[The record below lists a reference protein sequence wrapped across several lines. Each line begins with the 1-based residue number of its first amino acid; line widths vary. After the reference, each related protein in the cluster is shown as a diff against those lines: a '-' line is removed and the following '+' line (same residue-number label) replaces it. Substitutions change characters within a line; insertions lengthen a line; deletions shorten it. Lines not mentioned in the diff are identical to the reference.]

1 MADAGRETIA
11 GGAAPISGAA
21 GAGAPQRIVRVR
33 RQYNQWVANQ
43 TLEDYALRFTAKS
56 ARRWSA
62 WRVANTALGSISF
75 LALEAIGGAI
85 TLAYGFENA
94 VAAIL
99 TVAVLIFLT
108 GLPISAYAAKWGVD
122 IDLLTRG
129 AGFGYIGSTITSLI
143 YASFTFIFFAIEA
156 AILAMALD
164 YLFGVP
170 FWIGTIVSSL
180 AIIPIVTHGITL
192 ISRFQNVTQPVWIVL
207 QVVPFI
213 AIAALDPDVF
223 GRWQSFGG
231 LADGPSGGVAPGF
244 DLMAFGA
251 ASGVL
256 FALVGQIGEQVDFLR
271 FLPRRRGRGDLRWWA
286 AMVAAGPGWIIPGA
300 LKLLAGSLLAV
311 LALEAGVPADHAD
324 EPTRMYLVAF
334 GKLVGTDQAALA
346 LGLTGAF
353 ILLAQVKINVTN
365 AYAGSI
371 AWSNFFSRL
380 THSHPGRV
388 VWLIFNVT
396 IAVLL
401 MFFGIYEGLEHILG
415 LYSIVAIAWVGS
427 ITADLVIN
435 RPLGLAPQRIEFR
448 RAHLYDVNPVGLGA
462 MGLAALAAMLSHF
475 GALGDTLQPFAAFIA
490 LGVPMVAAP
499 VIAALGGRRYY
510 LARMPDDVPDDAA
523 PQPCVICEY
532 SFEPEDMARCPAY
545 GGRICSLCCSL
556 DARCHDV
563 CKTDARLTDQFA
575 GLLRR
580 LLPGMAESRT
590 LHPLGLYIT
599 ILTVSLGVIGAALA
613 LVGVQAHLDAAPA
626 GMMSGGPPVG
636 GMAPDTAGTLW
647 KAFAAMSIIAG
658 VAAWLFVLA
667 RESRRVAQAE
677 SNRQTRLLLEEIEAH
692 KATDA
697 ELQRAK
703 EAAEAA
709 NLAKTR
715 YVVGISHELRAPL
728 NAIFGYAQIL
738 ERDPGMPV
746 ARRDAVRVVRRSAE
760 HLAGLIDGLLDISR
774 IEAGHVTL
782 ARERIRL
789 GDFLD
794 QMVGMFSLA
803 AAEKGI
809 GFTYDASPDIA
820 RNPATGAPVEVWTD
834 EKRLRQILINLLSN
848 AVKFTD
854 RGQVTFRVRRRSQVA
869 DFEIIDTGIGIAP
882 ADIARVFEPF
892 ERGGSAR
899 ARELPGTGLGL
910 TIAKLLTEI
919 LGGDIT
925 VTSQP
930 GSGSRFRVRLFL
942 SDAGVHGT
950 TAPPQTAIPAGAIR
964 GYGGRR
970 RMVLVADDDPSHRA
984 LIADLLAPLDF
995 TLLFAPDGEAALA
1008 LAERFRPDLVLL
1020 DISMPDMDG
1029 WTAAREMRRGGLD
1042 HTAIVMVSA
1051 DALIDRAEAAMQA
1064 GTRSGVHDA
1073 APPHDAFVPKP
1084 VDLVRLIDTIGR
1096 LLNLRWLHDA
1106 VADEMPDEPDAVP
1119 PVAPAPVLLP
1129 PAARLAPLPP
1139 GVVVDLRRLAEI
1151 GYVRGLT
1158 RRLEAVA
1165 AEMPEHAET
1174 AAVLTAM
1181 LNRFELAGFDAVL
1194 AEWSGAQAPAVAE
1207 RESGG

>member
-1 MADAGRETIA
+1 MSRGQAGGGGPA
-11 GGAAPISGAA
+11 GSGGGGGAAASGRRA
-21 GAGAPQRIVRVR
+21 GTAAPQRIVRVR

-56 ARRWSA
+56 ARRWSP

-85 TLAYGFENA
+85 TLAYGFDNA

-99 TVAVLIFLT
+99 TVSVLIFLT
-108 GLPISAYAAKWGVD
+108 GLPIAASAAKWGVD

-156 AILAMALD
+156 AILAMALKD
-164 YLFGVP
+164 LFGVP
-170 FWIGTIVSSL
+170 FWIGTIASSL

-192 ISRFQNVTQPVWIVL
+192 INRVQNLTQPVWIVL
-207 QVVPFI
+207 QLLPFI
-213 AIAALDPDVF
+213 ALALADPDIF
-223 GRWQSFGG
+223 SRWQGFGG
-231 LADGPSGGVAPGF
+231 AGAGTAGGGTAGGGVAGGGF

-271 FLPRRRGRGDLRWWA
+271 FLPRRRGRRDLRWWA
-286 AMVAAGPGWIIPGA
+286 AMTAAGPGWIIPGA
-300 LKLLAGSLLAV
+300 LKLLGGSLLAV
-311 LALEAGVPADHAD
+311 LALEAGVPAAHAD

-334 GKLVGTDQAALA
+334 GQMVGTDQAALA
-346 LGLTGAF
+346 LGLTGVF
-353 ILLAQVKINVTN
+353 VLLAQVKINVTN

-388 VWLIFNVT
+388 VWLIFNVA

-401 MFFGIYEGLEHILG
+401 MSFGIYEGLEHILG
-415 LYSIVAIAWVGS
+415 LYSIVAIAWVGA

-435 RPLGLAPQRIEFR
+435 RPLGLAPERIEFR

-462 MGLAALAAMLSHF
+462 MGLAAAGAMLCHF
-475 GALGDTLQPFAAFIA
+475 GAFGAAIQPFAAFIA
-490 LGVPMVAAP
+490 LGVPMIAAP
-499 VIAALGGRRYY
+499 AIAAAGGHRFY
-510 LARMPDDVPDDAA
+510 LARQPAPVSDELGEEGAA
-523 PQPCVICEY
+523 PEPCVICEY
-532 SFEPEDMARCPAY
+532 SFEPEDMAHCPAY

-575 GLLRR
+575 QLLRR
-580 LLPGMAESRT
+580 VMPAAARSRT
-590 LHPLGLYIT
+590 LHPLGLYLT

-613 LVGVQAHLDAAPA
+613 LVGVQAHLDGGAPGPGA
-626 GMMSGGPPVG
+626 G
-636 GMAPDTAGTLW
+636 ATLW
-647 KAFAAMSIIAG
+647 KAFAAMAIIAA

-738 ERDPGMPV
+738 ERDAGMPP

-794 QMVGMFSLA
+794 QLVGMFSLA

-809 GFTYDASPDIA
+809 GFVYDAAPDIA
-820 RNPATGAPVEVWTD
+820 TVQASGAPVEVWTD

-869 DFEIIDTGIGIAP
+869 EFEVIDTGIGIAP
-882 ADIARVFEPF
+882 ADLAKIFEPF

-910 TIAKLLTEI
+910 TIARLLTEI
-919 LGGDIT
+919 LGGEIS
-925 VTSQP
+925 VTSTP
-930 GSGSRFRVRLFL
+930 GQGSRFRIRLFL
-942 SDAGVHGT
+942 SDAGVHDTGEPA
-950 TAPPQTAIPAGAIR
+950 APPRPAR
-964 GYGGRR
+964 DVTGYAGRR
-970 RMVLVADDDPSHRA
+970 RMVLVVDDDPSHRS
-984 LIADLLAPLDF
+984 LIADVLAPLDF
-995 TLLFAPDGEAALA
+995 TLLFAADGETALA

-1029 WTAAREMRRGGLD
+1029 WTAAREMRRAGLD

-1051 DALIDRAEAAMQA
+1051 DAQIDRDLIDHAAN
-1064 GTRSGVHDA
+1064 GGPP
-1073 APPHDAFVPKP
+1073 PPHDAFVPKP
-1084 VDLVRLIDTIGR
+1084 VDLDRLVETVGR
-1096 LLNLRWLHDA
+1096 LLALRWLHADPGAEPEAAADTTPSLPRQGVGA
-1106 VADEMPDEPDAVP
+1106 V
-1119 PVAPAPVLLP
+1119 
-1129 PAARLAPLPP
+1129 LAPLPAEL
-1139 GVVVDLRRLAEI
+1139 VQDLRRLAAI
-1151 GYVRGLT
+1151 GYVRGLIQ
-1158 RRLEAVA
+1158 RLESA
-1165 AEMPEHAET
+1165 AADMPEHAAT
-1174 AAVLTAM
+1174 AGRLVAM
-1181 LNRFELAGFDAVL
+1181 LQRFELAGFDAVL
-1194 AEWSGAQAPAVAE
+1194 DGWDAETGRAE
-1207 RESGG
+1207 SQRESGG

>member
-1 MADAGRETIA
+1 MA
-11 GGAAPISGAA
+11 
-21 GAGAPQRIVRVR
+21 APQRIVRVR

-56 ARRWSA
+56 ARRWSP

-85 TLAYGFENA
+85 TLAYGFDNA

-99 TVAVLIFLT
+99 TVSALIFLT
-108 GLPISAYAAKWGVD
+108 GLPIAASAARWGVD

-156 AILAMALD
+156 AILAMALKD
-164 YLFGVP
+164 LFGVP
-170 FWIGTIVSSL
+170 FWIGTIASSL

-192 ISRFQNVTQPVWIVL
+192 INRVQNLTQPVWIVL
-207 QVVPFI
+207 QLLPFI
-213 AIAALDPDVF
+213 ALALADPDIF
-223 GRWQSFGG
+223 TRWQGFAGSQTGG
-231 LADGPSGGVAPGF
+231 GAGLSGGGGAPAGGF

-271 FLPRRRGRGDLRWWA
+271 FLPRRRGRRDLRWWA
-286 AMVAAGPGWIIPGA
+286 AMTAAGPGWIIPGA
-300 LKLLAGSLLAV
+300 LKLLGGSLLAV
-311 LALEAGVPADHAD
+311 LALEAGVPVAHAD

-334 GKLVGTDQAALA
+334 GQMVGTDQAALA
-346 LGLTGAF
+346 LGLTGVF
-353 ILLAQVKINVTN
+353 VLLAQVKINVTN

-388 VWLIFNVT
+388 VWLIFNVA

-401 MFFGIYEGLEHILG
+401 MSFGIYEGLEHILG
-415 LYSIVAIAWVGS
+415 LYSIVAIAWVGA

-462 MGLAALAAMLSHF
+462 MGLAAGAAMLCHF
-475 GALGDTLQPFAAFIA
+475 GAFGGGIQPFAAFIA
-490 LGVPMVAAP
+490 LGVPMIAAP
-499 VIAALGGRRYY
+499 AIAAAGGHRFY
-510 LARMPDDVPDDAA
+510 LARQPAPVMEEMGGEGADGGGAA
-523 PQPCVICEY
+523 PEPCVICEY
-532 SFEPEDMARCPAY
+532 SFEPEDMAHCPAY

-580 LLPGMAESRT
+580 VMPAAARSRT
-590 LHPLGLYIT
+590 LHPLGLYLT

-613 LVGVQAHLDAAPA
+613 LVGVQAHLDAGAP
-626 GMMSGGPPVG
+626 GPGSG
-636 GMAPDTAGTLW
+636 ATLW
-647 KAFAAMSIIAG
+647 KAFAAMAIIAA

-738 ERDPGMPV
+738 ERDAGMPP

-794 QMVGMFSLA
+794 QLVGMFSLA

-809 GFTYDASPDIA
+809 GFVYDAAPDIA
-820 RNPATGAPVEVWTD
+820 TIQAKGAPVEVWTD

-869 DFEIIDTGIGIAP
+869 EFEVIDTGIGIAP
-882 ADIARVFEPF
+882 ADLAKIFEPF
-892 ERGGSAR
+892 ERGGSVR

-919 LGGDIT
+919 LGGEIS
-925 VTSQP
+925 VTSTP
-930 GSGSRFRVRLFL
+930 GQGSRFRIRLFL
-942 SDAGVHGT
+942 SDAGVHDTGEPA
-950 TAPPQTAIPAGAIR
+950 APPRPAR
-964 GYGGRR
+964 DVTGYAGRR

-984 LIADLLAPLDF
+984 MIADVLAPLDF
-995 TLLFAPDGEAALA
+995 TLLFAADGETALA

-1020 DISMPDMDG
+1020 DVSMPDMDG
-1029 WTAAREMRRGGLD
+1029 WTAAREMRRAGLD

-1051 DALIDRAEAAMQA
+1051 DAQIDRALIDRA
-1064 GTRSGVHDA
+1064 RLDRRVGVATDGQP
-1073 APPHDAFVPKP
+1073 PPHDAFVPKP
-1084 VDLVRLIDTIGR
+1084 VDLDRLVETVGR
-1096 LLNLRWLHDA
+1096 LLGLRWLHAAPEVEAGA
-1106 VADEMPDEPDAVP
+1106 VVETA
-1119 PVAPAPVLLP
+1119 APAVSAP
-1129 PAARLAPLPP
+1129 LAPLPAAL
-1139 GVVVDLRRLAEI
+1139 VQDLRRLAGI
-1151 GYVRGLT
+1151 GYVRGLIQ
-1158 RRLEAVA
+1158 RLESA
-1165 AEMPEHAET
+1165 AADMPEHAAT
-1174 AAVLTAM
+1174 AGRLIAM
-1181 LNRFELAGFDAVL
+1181 LQRFELAGFDAVL
-1194 AEWSGAQAPAVAE
+1194 DGWDQETGRAESQ